1 MLKSQ
6 VGRQTTPATMH
17 CQCTHLTAFS
27 GSFLVAPNFVD
38 PFADAA
44 LFLTFFS
51 NPVVVSCVILI
62 WLVYFTLLTW
72 AKKQDRLD
80 KYRVSGQKWQSV
92 KKLEREGCGK
102 SY

>member
-1 MLKSQ
+1 M
-6 VGRQTTPATMH
+6 
-17 CQCTHLTAFS
+17 
-27 GSFLVAPNFVD
+27 APNFVD

-72 AKKQDRLD
+72 ATKQDRLD
-80 KYRVSGQKWQSV
+80 KYRVSRGWQSFTHDTYYRVSGRSGGWQSV
-92 KKLEREGCGK
+92 THKI
-102 SY
+102 